1 MSIVDATVN
10 SILTSQNVEP
20 EPLSI
25 LFKDDHIVAVNKPS
39 GLLVHR
45 TNLAKDEEDAVV
57 QRLRDQT
64 GQWVFPV
71 HRLDRGT
78 SGVLVM
84 AFTPEVARRLSAQF
98 SASETQ
104 KTYHCLVR
112 GFCDEVGVIHYP
124 LAKLNEQKGR
134 SRFKIE
140 GTEKDAETHFKCLVQ
155 YQLPI
160 PVSRYDAMR
169 LSWIEV
175 TPKQGRKHQIRRH
188 FKHQLHPLVGDSCYG
203 CRHINKVTKD
213 IWPEDFRLM
222 LHASSLQFSHP
233 ITNQIITIKA
243 ELSAEILNVL
253 NRLLPYQV

>member
-1 MSIVDATVN
+1 MTLEIIFQDEH
-10 SILTSQNVEP
+10 L
-20 EPLSI
+20 
-25 LFKDDHIVAVNKPS
+25 VAVNKPA

-64 GQWVFPV
+64 GKWVFPV

-84 AFTPEVARRLSAQF
+84 AFSPDVARQLSVQFAEAQ
-98 SASETQ
+98 TQ
-104 KTYHCLVR
+104 KIYHCLVR
-112 GFCDEVGVIHYP
+112 GFCEGSGVIDYP

-140 GTEKDAETHFKCLVQ
+140 GTEKEAETHFTSQ
-155 YQLPI
+155 ERYQLPV
-160 PVSRYDAMR
+160 PVSRYDSMR

-175 TPKQGRKHQIRRH
+175 APKQGRKHQIRRH
-188 FKHQLHPLVGDSCYG
+188 FKHLLNPLVGDSCYD
-203 CRHINKVTKD
+203 CRHINKVAKE

-222 LHASSLQFSHP
+222 LHASSLEFRHP
-233 ITNQIITIKA
+233 MTEQQLILKAPISEKITN
-243 ELSAEILNVL
+243 ILNQL
-253 NRLLPYQV
+253 APYRIE

>member
-1 MSIVDATVN
+1 MSLSDVAINSVFTNSIV
-10 SILTSQNVEP
+10 EE

-25 LFKDDHIVAVNKPS
+25 LFQDEHIVAVNKPS

-45 TNLAKDEEDAVV
+45 TNLAKEEEDAVV

-64 GQWVFPV
+64 GKWVFPV

-84 AFTPEVARRLSAQF
+84 AFTPEMARRLSAQF
-98 SASETQ
+98 STSSTQ

-112 GFCDEVGVIHYP
+112 GFCDQMGVIDYP

-140 GTEKDAETHFKCLVQ
+140 GTEKDAETHFTRLRC
-155 YQLPI
+155 YELPI

-188 FKHQLHPLVGDSCYG
+188 FKHLLHPLVGDSCYG
-203 CRHINKVTKD
+203 CRHINKVTKE

-222 LHASSLQFSHP
+222 LHASSLQFAHP
-233 ITNQIITIKA
+233 MTDQVITLKA
-243 ELSAEILNVL
+243 ELSNEIVNVL
-253 NRLLPYQV
+253 NRLSPYQI